1 MNRRTD
7 TPSIVGVAMRDLGRF
22 RTVAFIVAR
31 HGFGPLLMRTP
42 LGKRL
47 FDKPPEGDAALR
59 ETSAPVRFAKLLAAL
74 GPTYI
79 KLGQILS
86 MRKDI
91 FAPEWIE
98 ALETLQDDAP
108 RLPFTAIREQVET
121 SLGGTLEDLYASF
134 DQEPLATASIAQT
147 HRARTKD
154 GDEVVVKVQ
163 RPGIEATMRSDLDL
177 LYLAAQIL
185 EASIDEMQLVG
196 VVSIVEEFEKG
207 LLRELNFNQELSN
220 LLEFQRNLDPER
232 KVTVPRP
239 YPELS
244 TRTVLTM
251 QFFKGRPIR
260 KLTPRSPE
268 AQAVVNEI
276 VHAALKQVLVDGVFH
291 GDPHAGN
298 LLYDEDGTVC
308 MIDLGMVGRVSR
320 EQRDD
325 IVTLAIATIS
335 NDSTTI
341 ARLLLK
347 MGTPTQRVN
356 LAELKS
362 DIERIRSKHLVV
374 TELRRVRLGRLHRGV
389 RARPRAATGSSSP
402 TDMAILAK
410 AAATLEDIIRTLH
423 PEVDLIGIARPFLD
437 DIVRQRL
444 SPQRILGDMMSEASG
459 LGSMLRT
466 VPGQIDQL
474 MHDFETGNIMVRAV
488 TPELD
493 RDPAASARARRAA
506 VAGRIRIGN
515 HDRHGDRGAREHGV
529 EAAHGHRCRARAG
542 SGPGLDL
549 AVRLAL
555 ARRRQACEGDAAA
568 AVLPAL
574 KFTNQC
580 ANDSV
585 EARPESAPRCGA

>member
-1 MNRRTD
+1 VNNPKD
-7 TPSIVGVAMRDLGRF
+7 SPSIVGVAMRDLARL
-22 RTVAFIVAR
+22 RSVASIVAR
-31 HGFGPLLMRTP
+31 HGFGPLLMKTS

-47 FDKPPEGDAALR
+47 FDRPPEGDAALR
-59 ETSAPVRFAKLLAAL
+59 DTSAPVRFAKLLAAL

-79 KLGQILS
+79 KFGQILS

-98 ALETLQDDAP
+98 ALEKLQDDAP
-108 RLPFTAIREQVET
+108 RLPFNAIREQVET
-121 SLGGTLEDLYASF
+121 SLGGSLEDLYGSF
-134 DQEPLATASIAQT
+134 EQEPLATASIAQT

-177 LYLAAQIL
+177 LYLSAQIL
-185 EASIDEMQLVG
+185 EASIDEMKLVG
-196 VVSIVEEFEKG
+196 VVSVIEEFEKG

-260 KLTPRSPE
+260 KLVPKSPE

-276 VHAALKQVLVDGVFH
+276 VHAAMKQVFVDGVFH

-308 MIDLGMVGRVSR
+308 MIDLGMVGRISP

-325 IVTLAIATIS
+325 IVSVIVATIA
-335 NDSTTI
+335 NDSTTT

-362 DIERIRSKHLVV
+362 DIERLRSGHLVV
-374 TELRRVRLGRLHRGV
+374 QNFGEYDSAGFIAELGKAAGRHRIKL
-389 RARPRAATGSSSP
+389 AS
-402 TDMAILAK
+402 DMAILAK

-466 VPGQIDQL
+466 MPGQIDQL
-474 MHDFETGNIMVRAV
+474 LHDFETGNIMIRAV

-493 RDPAASARARRAA
+493 RIPRHLHALGGRLSLAAFASATTIATAIA
-506 VAGRIRIGN
+506 VPESTESKLRM
-515 HDRHGDRGAREHGV
+515 V
-529 EAAHGHRCRARAG
+529 T
-542 SGPGLDL
+542 
-549 AVRLAL
+549 AVVLAL
-555 ARRRQACEGDAAA
+555 A
-568 AVLPAL
+568 AVLGWTAL
-574 KFTNQC
+574 F
-580 ANDSV
+580 AWHWL
-585 EARPESAPRCGA
+585 GAGKPVRVTPLLRFFRR

>member
-1 MNRRTD
+1 MRRGAAWSPQEQPNVNTSKD
-7 TPSIVGVAMRDLGRF
+7 TPSIVGVAVRDLARF
-22 RTVAFIVAR
+22 RTVASIVAR
-31 HGFGPLLMRTP
+31 HGFGPLLMKTP

-91 FAPEWIE
+91 FAPDWIE
-98 ALETLQDDAP
+98 ALEKLQDDAP

-134 DQEPLATASIAQT
+134 EQEPLATASIAQT

-154 GDEVVVKVQ
+154 GEEVVVKVQ
-163 RPGIEATMRSDLDL
+163 RPGIESTMRSDLDL
-177 LYLAAQIL
+177 LYLSARVL

-196 VVSIVEEFEKG
+196 VVSVIEEFEKG
-207 LLRELNFNQELSN
+207 LIRELNFNQELSN
-220 LLEFQRNLDPER
+220 LLEFERNLDPAR

-260 KLTPRSPE
+260 KLTPKSPE
-268 AQAVVNEI
+268 AQEVVNEI
-276 VHAALKQVLVDGVFH
+276 VRAALKQVFVDGVFH

-308 MIDLGMVGRVSR
+308 MIDLGMVGRISQ

-325 IVTLAIATIS
+325 IVTLMIATIS
-335 NDSTTI
+335 NDATTI

-374 TELRRVRLGRLHRGV
+374 ENFGEYDSAGFIAEFGKAAGRCRIKL
-389 RARPRAATGSSSP
+389 AR
-402 TDMAILAK
+402 DMAILAK

-423 PEVDLIGIARPFLD
+423 PEVDLVGIARPFLD

-466 VPGQIDQL
+466 VPGQVDQL

-493 RDPAASARARRAA
+493 RIPQRLHALGGRLSLAAFASATTIATAIAVPESTESKLRMVTAVVLALAA
-506 VAGRIRIGN
+506 VASWIALFAWHWLGG
-515 HDRHGDRGAREHGV
+515 GK
-529 EAAHGHRCRARAG
+529 
-542 SGPGLDL
+542 P
-549 AVRLAL
+549 VRVTPLL
-555 ARRRQACEGDAAA
+555 RFFRR
-568 AVLPAL
+568 
-574 KFTNQC
+574 
-580 ANDSV
+580 
-585 EARPESAPRCGA
+585 

>member
-1 MNRRTD
+1 MNNPKD
-7 TPSIVGVAMRDLGRF
+7 TPSIVGVAMRDLARL
-22 RTVAFIVAR
+22 RSVAFIVAR
-31 HGFGPLLMRTP
+31 HGFGPLLMKTP

-74 GPTYI
+74 GPTCI
-79 KLGQILS
+79 KFGQILS

-98 ALETLQDDAP
+98 ALEKLQDDAP

-134 DQEPLATASIAQT
+134 EQEPLATASIAQT

-177 LYLAAQIL
+177 LYLCAQVL

-196 VVSIVEEFEKG
+196 VVSVVEEFEKG

-260 KLTPRSPE
+260 KLVPKSPE

-276 VHAALKQVLVDGVFH
+276 LHASMKQVFVDGVFH

-308 MIDLGMVGRVSR
+308 MIDLGMVGRVSQ

-325 IVTLAIATIS
+325 IVTVVIATIS
-335 NDSTTI
+335 NDATTI

-374 TELRRVRLGRLHRGV
+374 ENFGEYDSAGFI
-389 RARPRAATGSSSP
+389 AEFGRAAGRHRIKLAS
-402 TDMAILAK
+402 DMAILAK

-423 PEVDLIGIARPFLD
+423 PEVDLVGIARPFLD

-474 MHDFETGNIMVRAV
+474 MHDFETGNIMIRAV

-493 RDPAASARARRAA
+493 RIPRHLHALGGRLSLAAFASATTIATAIA
-506 VAGRIRIGN
+506 VPETTESRLRM
-515 HDRHGDRGAREHGV
+515 V
-529 EAAHGHRCRARAG
+529 T
-542 SGPGLDL
+542 
-549 AVRLAL
+549 AVVLAL
-555 ARRRQACEGDAAA
+555 AAVTSWVALFAWHWLGAGKPVRVTPLLRFFRR
-568 AVLPAL
+568 
-574 KFTNQC
+574 
-580 ANDSV
+580 
-585 EARPESAPRCGA
+585 

>member
-1 MNRRTD
+1 MNRRKD
-7 TPSIVGVAMRDLGRF
+7 TPSIVGVAVRDLARF
-22 RTVAFIVAR
+22 RTVSFIVAR
-31 HGFGPLLMRTP
+31 HGFGPLVMRTP

-98 ALETLQDDAP
+98 ALEKLQDDAP
-108 RLPFTAIREQVET
+108 RLPFSAIREQVET
-121 SLGGTLEDLYASF
+121 SLGATLEELFASF
-134 DQEPLATASIAQT
+134 EQEPLATASIAQT

-163 RPGIEATMRSDLDL
+163 RPGIESTMRSDLDL
-177 LYLAAQIL
+177 LYVSAQIL

-196 VVSIVEEFEKG
+196 VVSVIEEFEKG
-207 LLRELNFNQELSN
+207 LLRELNFHQELSN
-220 LLEFQRNLDPER
+220 LLEFQRNLDPDR

-251 QFFKGRPIR
+251 QFFQGRPIR
-260 KLTPRSPE
+260 KLTPKSPE
-268 AQAVVNEI
+268 AQSVVNEI
-276 VHAALKQVLVDGVFH
+276 VHAALKQVFVDGVFH

-308 MIDLGMVGRVSR
+308 MIDLGMVGRLSQ

-325 IVTLAIATIS
+325 IVTLMIATIS
-335 NDSTTI
+335 NDATTI

-374 TELRRVRLGRLHRGV
+374 ENFGEYDSAGFIAEFGKAAGRYRIKL
-389 RARPRAATGSSSP
+389 A

-423 PEVDLIGIARPFLD
+423 PEVDLVGIARPFLD

-493 RDPAASARARRAA
+493 RIPRHLHALGGRLSLAAFASATTIATAIAVPESTESRLRMVTAVVLALAA
-506 VAGRIRIGN
+506 VASWTALFAW
-515 HDRHGDRGAREHGV
+515 HWFGAGK
-529 EAAHGHRCRARAG
+529 
-542 SGPGLDL
+542 P
-549 AVRLAL
+549 VRVTPLL
-555 ARRRQACEGDAAA
+555 RFFRR
-568 AVLPAL
+568 
-574 KFTNQC
+574 
-580 ANDSV
+580 
-585 EARPESAPRCGA
+585 

>member
-7 TPSIVGVAMRDLGRF
+7 TPSIVGVAVRDLARL

-31 HGFGPLLMRTP
+31 HGFGPLIMKTP

-59 ETSAPVRFAKLLAAL
+59 ETGAPVRFAKLLAAL

-98 ALETLQDDAP
+98 ALEKLQDDAP
-108 RLPFTAIREQVET
+108 RLPFNAIREQVET
-121 SLGGTLEDLYASF
+121 SLGGTLEDLFASF
-134 DQEPLATASIAQT
+134 EQEPLATASIAQT

-163 RPGIEATMRSDLDL
+163 RPGIESTMRSDLDL
-177 LYLAAQIL
+177 LYVSAQIL

-196 VVSIVEEFEKG
+196 VVSVIEEFEKG
-207 LLRELNFNQELSN
+207 LIRELNFHQELSN

-260 KLTPRSPE
+260 KLTPKSPE

-276 VHAALKQVLVDGVFH
+276 VHAALKQVFVDGVFH

-308 MIDLGMVGRVSR
+308 MIDLGMVGRISQ

-325 IVTLAIATIS
+325 IVTLMIATIS
-335 NDSTTI
+335 NDATTI

-362 DIERIRSKHLVV
+362 DIERIRAKHLVV
-374 TELRRVRLGRLHRGV
+374 ENFGEYDSAGFIAEFGKAAGRYRIKL
-389 RARPRAATGSSSP
+389 AR
-402 TDMAILAK
+402 DMAILAK

-423 PEVDLIGIARPFLD
+423 PDVDLVGIARPFLD

-493 RDPAASARARRAA
+493 RIPRHLHALGGRLSLAAFASATTIATAIAVPESTESRLRMVTAVVLALAA
-506 VAGRIRIGN
+506 VAGWTALFAW
-515 HDRHGDRGAREHGV
+515 HWFGAGK
-529 EAAHGHRCRARAG
+529 
-542 SGPGLDL
+542 P
-549 AVRLAL
+549 VRVTPLL
-555 ARRRQACEGDAAA
+555 RFFRR
-568 AVLPAL
+568 
-574 KFTNQC
+574 
-580 ANDSV
+580 
-585 EARPESAPRCGA
+585 